1 MKHNFIIMI
10 LIALNSNIFAQNQI
24 AEEILNKLNTT
35 TKSYNNISLEFI
47 LLIENKNQ
55 RIKNQEKG
63 SLDLEGDK
71 FRLIMNNQ
79 TIINDGKS
87 QWIYLEDINEVQII
101 ENDTTENIIS
111 PNKLFSI
118 FEEDYKYNY
127 IGTQSVKGKTL
138 HIIDIFPKK
147 SQEFMKIS
155 SEINTINNQI
165 EKITIYDKN
174 GFTYTYSIIAF
185 KTNTKIK
192 PIMFNIADFPNA
204 EVIDLR

>member
-1 MKHNFIIMI
+1 MHNYIILI

-192 PIMFNIADFPNA
+192 PIMFNIADFPNT

>member
-1 MKHNFIIMI
+1 MHNYIILI
-10 LIALNSNIFAQNQI
+10 LIALNSNIIAQNQI

-35 TKSYNNISLEFI
+35 TKSYNNISLEFT

-192 PIMFNIADFPNA
+192 PIMFNIADFPNT